1 MLYFIY
7 NILSLLCFVIIY
19 FLMDIMNFVVDV
31 TFLEL
36 YLSVSYFISLG
47 WSVLKFNRYPLFLLM
62 LIVFGLFIYSRFILD
77 SVGLLPYPINLA
89 TRFIGNLFDI
99 SAIRETVLVYVV
111 SLVGLSFSFSFS
123 CFFKE
128 ENKSKNNKD
137 YIFKELGFYL
147 ILLSLPG
154 VAFKIFVTLKT
165 VMSSSSGYLAL
176 YIENPNSGLERI
188 VEFIS
193 YKLYLLGLS
202 FYISSNLN
210 KKDFIKLGL
219 FTLPV
224 SIAYLL
230 SGKRGDLGI
239 TILFLI
245 WYGFSFIKSHQLSFK
260 KLLLSSLLIFI
271 PLALLFQAVNDSRIN
286 GNQNQNE
293 SSIIENLSSFFA
305 QQGVS
310 GIVLPYYIEYE
321 HNLSKDYP
329 YLISP
334 IVDRLSRGVQS
345 SELLKNTNYLGAEL
359 TAVLDYD
366 AFLRGEGVG
375 TAYITELYS
384 IGNSKVSVFVG
395 MFLLG
400 IAILY
405 FELNK
410 NRTMIKYLSYLV
422 LSTILFL
429 PRGELFELFYEFII
443 LIIIWHVA
451 KIFIPRKIIKN

>member
-7 NILSLLCFVIIY
+7 NILSLLFFVIIY
-19 FLMDIMNFVVDV
+19 FLIDIMNCIVDV
-31 TFLEL
+31 TLLEL
-36 YLSVSYFISLG
+36 YLSVAYFISLG
-47 WSVLKFNRYPLFLLM
+47 WAVLKFNKYPLFLLM

-99 SAIRETVLVYVV
+99 SAIRETVLVYLV

-123 CFFKE
+123 YFFKD

-154 VAFKIFVTLKT
+154 VAFKLFVTLKM
-165 VMSSSSGYLAL
+165 VMSSSSGYLAM

-202 FYISSNLN
+202 FYISSDLN

-245 WYGFSFIKSHQLSFK
+245 WYWFSFIKSYELSFK
-260 KLLLSSLLIFI
+260 KLFLSSLLIFI

-286 GNQNQNE
+286 GNQNQ
-293 SSIIENLSSFFA
+293 SSIIESLSSFFA

-321 HNLSKDYP
+321 HHLSEDYP

-384 IGNSKVSVFVG
+384 IGNSKISVFAG

-410 NRTMIKYLSYLV
+410 NRSMIKYLSYLF
-422 LSTILFL
+422 LSTIFFL